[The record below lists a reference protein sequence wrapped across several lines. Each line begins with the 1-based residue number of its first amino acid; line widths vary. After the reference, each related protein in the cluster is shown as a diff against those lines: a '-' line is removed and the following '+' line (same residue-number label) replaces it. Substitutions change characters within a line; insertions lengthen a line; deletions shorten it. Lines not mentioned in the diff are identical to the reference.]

1 MTALP
6 GACTFDSAM
15 SFGLIRGG
23 HLDMTVLGG
32 LQVDAA
38 GHLAN
43 WMIPGKMVPGMGGA
57 MDLVT
62 GAKRVVVAMQHSAKG
77 KSKIVKQCN
86 LPLTSARPIDLVVT
100 ELAVIAFPGGRATL
114 LETAPG
120 VSGAAGAGCDG
131 GGAGGAGEC
140 AHHAY
145 RIGALKDETREQS
158 QRARRVLLHT
168 RGTAHHGA
176 EEDRQDRRSE
186 TGNPMDVKTVAV
198 IGAGTMGN
206 GIAQVIAASGIAVVI
221 TDISDAALGR
231 GLDAIG
237 KSLERLVSREKL
249 SATDKSAALERIRT
263 TTRLEEI
270 ADCDVVVEAATEN
283 VDLKLKIFADLD
295 RLAKP
300 SAILASNTSSISLTR
315 IAGTTGRASQVIG
328 MHFFNPVPVMQLVEL
343 IRALQT
349 SDATFQAIKRLTE
362 KLGKTPVEVRN
373 SPGFVANRILLPM
386 LNEAVYCLYESLA
399 TAEDIDNVM
408 KLGMAHPM
416 GPLALAD
423 LIGLDTCLSILE
435 VLYDGFKDPKYRP
448 CPLWREKVDA
458 GHLGRKAGRGF
469 FDYGGR

>member
-1 MTALP
+1 
-6 GACTFDSAM
+6 
-15 SFGLIRGG
+15 
-23 HLDMTVLGG
+23 
-32 LQVDAA
+32 
-38 GHLAN
+38 
-43 WMIPGKMVPGMGGA
+43 
-57 MDLVT
+57 
-62 GAKRVVVAMQHSAKG
+62 
-77 KSKIVKQCN
+77 
-86 LPLTSARPIDLVVT
+86 
-100 ELAVIAFPGGRATL
+100 
-114 LETAPG
+114 
-120 VSGAAGAGCDG
+120 
-131 GGAGGAGEC
+131 
-140 AHHAY
+140 
-145 RIGALKDETREQS
+145 
-158 QRARRVLLHT
+158 
-168 RGTAHHGA
+168 
-176 EEDRQDRRSE
+176 
-186 TGNPMDVKTVAV
+186 
-198 IGAGTMGN
+198 MGN

-237 KSLERLVSREKL
+237 NSLERLVSRQKL
-249 SATDKSAALERIRT
+249 SAIDKSAVLERIRT

-283 VDLKLKIFADLD
+283 LDLKLKIFADLD

-315 IAGTTGRASQVIG
+315 IAGTTRRASQVIG
-328 MHFFNPVPVMQLVEL
+328 MHFFNPVPLMQLVEL

-349 SDATFQAIKRLTE
+349 SDATFHAIKRLTE

-423 LIGLDTCLSILE
+423 LIGLDTCLAILQ

-469 FDYGGR
+469 FDYAGR